1 MTRGVSSAA
10 TYYPPA
16 GAAQVRAARC
26 SCLGGKLLGGKSLGG
41 KWLGGKWLGGKLL
54 GGKLTVVG
62 KPVSS
67 AAK

>member
-1 MTRGVSSAA
+1 MTRSVSSAA

-41 KWLGGKWLGGKLL
+41 K
-54 GGKLTVVG
+54 LTVVG